1 MGQVDGGIKGGEMQP
16 MCTIS
21 VSIEGCVVS
30 IIFENLRAETFLAE
44 LGMELEQEAALAN
57 QSTRSS

>member
-1 MGQVDGGIKGGEMQP
+1 

-21 VSIEGCVVS
+21 VSIEGCVVG

-44 LGMELEQEAALAN
+44 LGMELEQEAALADP
-57 QSTRSS
+57 STRSS